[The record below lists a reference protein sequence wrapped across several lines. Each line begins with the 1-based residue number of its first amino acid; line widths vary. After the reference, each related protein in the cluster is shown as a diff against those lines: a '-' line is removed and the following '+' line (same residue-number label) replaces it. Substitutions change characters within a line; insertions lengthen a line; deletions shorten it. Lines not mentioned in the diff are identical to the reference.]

1 MVLHAS
7 VLTNI
12 GQLEKLDFH
21 KHAKQ
26 AAQLCQLGSI
36 NPIARLRIWDVY
48 YTHHAPMQIVCPVVN
63 YALVME

>member
-48 YTHHAPMQIVCPVVN
+48 YTHTMHHA
-63 YALVME
+63 E